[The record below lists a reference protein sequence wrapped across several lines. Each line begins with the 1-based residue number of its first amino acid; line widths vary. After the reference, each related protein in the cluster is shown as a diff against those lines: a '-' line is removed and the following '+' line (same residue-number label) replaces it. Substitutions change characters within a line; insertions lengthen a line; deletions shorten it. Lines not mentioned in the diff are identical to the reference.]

1 MQTQTAVTGSG
12 TPILAPYLTR
22 EQLAEE
28 LHVTV
33 RTVAR
38 WHSLRTGPPSIVMGG
53 RRLYK
58 RADVSTWLDSL
69 ETDAAA

>member
-1 MQTQTAVTGSG
+1 MQTQVAVTGNAS
-12 TPILAPYLTR
+12 PILAPYLTR
-22 EQLAEE
+22 EHLAEE

-38 WHSLRTGPPSIVMGG
+38 WHSLRTGPRSIVMGG

-58 RADVSTWLDSL
+58 RSDVAAWLDSL
-69 ETDAAA
+69 ESEAAA